1 AVSAVTAP
9 AGEISEAGGS
19 DEQGAR
25 RRGRRGGRG
34 RGERRNEAEN
44 SATAPAEAIET
55 AVLLADVAPTVALAE
70 TPVVAVEPVSE
81 PVMLAAEATPA
92 VVEIIAQIAEPVSMQ
107 TAVEP
112 SAIEPV
118 LSETPIP
125 DAAVD
130 VPEIAEMPAA
140 PAEDRV
146 AAPVDLSKTLSES
159 GLVLV
164 QTTAAAVVAQPEP
177 PVKLGRPRKLKTVE
191 ATEEVSLV
199 MVETQK

>member
-1 AVSAVTAP
+1 
-9 AGEISEAGGS
+9 
-19 DEQGAR
+19 
-25 RRGRRGGRG
+25 
-34 RGERRNEAEN
+34 
-44 SATAPAEAIET
+44 
-55 AVLLADVAPTVALAE
+55 
-70 TPVVAVEPVSE
+70 
-81 PVMLAAEATPA
+81 MLAAEATPA
-92 VVEIIAQIAEPVSMQ
+92 VVEIMAQIAEPVSMP

-140 PAEDRV
+140 PAEVRV